1 MNGFWEAL
9 RRQFDGQDRLAA
21 LLVNLLWTLI
31 ALLIAVLGARVLREV
46 VRRGLTRARVPPNVV
61 QLARHGVT
69 LLVTVVTVGVLLSIF
84 GVPPTAVLTFLSL
97 STAAIVFAFH
107 DMLKNLIAGI
117 YLLIEHPFT
126 VGHRI
131 RVRETEGTVEA
142 MNMRTTVIRTEEGE
156 IAIVP
161 NNVAFTEI
169 VRNRSVSGIVHTALV
184 LSDVAGDP
192 DATSRK
198 VEETLAGIGD
208 IVTTPAPRTRVL
220 AMRDD
225 MAEVAVEFWHQGSS
239 DDPTSRVIAALREA
253 FPDAD
258 IASNRSSSSNGKS
271 A

>member
-31 ALLIAVLGARVLREV
+31 ALLVAAVGGRILRGA
-46 VRRGLTRARVPPNVV
+46 VRRLLTRGRVPPNVV

-69 LLVTVVTVGVLLSIF
+69 LLVAVVTIGVMLSIF

-97 STAAIVFAFH
+97 STAALVFAFH

-131 RVRETEGTVEA
+131 RVKDTEGTVEA
-142 MNMRTTVIRTEEGE
+142 MNMRTTEIRTEEGE

-161 NNVAFTEI
+161 NNVIFTEI
-169 VRNRSVSGIVHTALV
+169 VRNRSISGVVHTALI
-184 LSDVAGDP
+184 LSDVADEP
-192 DATSRK
+192 DDINRK
-198 VEETLAGIGD
+198 VEETLAGMAD

-220 AMRDD
+220 SVRDD
-225 MAEVAVEFWHQGSS
+225 AAEVSVEFWHHGATDG
-239 DDPTSRVIAALREA
+239 DDPTQRVIAALRET

-258 IASNRSSSSNGKS
+258 IASNRGGGKG